1 MVLHMTPRKRETE
14 IMFRLTVRVPETLAE
29 RLKIRAV
36 KERRTL
42 QELVTEAIEALLKT
56 PLKAKGGES

>member
-1 MVLHMTPRKRETE
+1 MKTPRREAE

-56 PLKAKGGES
+56 PLRREEGAR

>member
-1 MVLHMTPRKRETE
+1 
-14 IMFRLTVRVPETLAE
+14 MFRLTVRVPETLAE

-42 QELVTEAIEALLKT
+42 QELVTEAIEAFLKT
-56 PLKAKGGES
+56 PLRREEGAR